1 MILSYEFKSLFLW
14 LKEKEMMPTPFL
26 GTCSCQQ
33 GVLLFA
39 YDPVWILYLPCCK
52 LLKGHSLLT
61 FYKLTVLFSVGGGKI
76 FCFLWLFRS
85 FS

>member
-1 MILSYEFKSLFLW
+1 MVEREEDDAHPILRDLL
-14 LKEKEMMPTPFL
+14 LPT
-26 GTCSCQQ
+26 GD
-33 GVLLFA
+33 FA